1 MRVASVSLYSNVLGI
16 LSAARCDAWSF
27 PQGSEANTIQST
39 HSKTG
44 ESTRRN
50 LLRNAFS
57 ATLGIATA
65 TTLNPDLPSRRECWS
80 IRPFDPIDVDLV
92 MIEA

>member
-50 LLRNAFS
+50 LLQNAFS

-65 TTLNPDLPSRRECWS
+65 TTLNPDFVYAKTDCASDCLQV
-80 IRPFDPIDVDLV
+80 FTL
-92 MIEA
+92 